1 MQSIRAF
8 LRNQFGRPTG
18 LWGHVAGRIMAGRP
32 SNLDRIRW
40 TISLLGIQPRDRV
53 LEIGFGPG
61 IAVELASKLA
71 TQGFI
76 AGVDHS
82 EVMVRQAG
90 KRNATAV
97 RNGKVAL
104 LHGSV
109 SDLPAFQEPFDK
121 IFTINSVHFWNDP
134 INRFRD
140 LRQLLK
146 PGGLIAVTIQP
157 RSRGATD
164 ESANRVGEELAADL
178 ERAGFSRTRLEM
190 HQAKPVAVA
199 CALGVR

>member
-1 MQSIRAF
+1 
-8 LRNQFGRPTG
+8 
-18 LWGHVAGRIMAGRP
+18 MARSP

-40 TISLLGIQPRDRV
+40 TISLLEIKPHDRV

-61 IAVELASKLA
+61 IAIELASKFA
-71 TQGFI
+71 TRGFI

-82 EVMVRQAG
+82 EVMVRQAA
-90 KRNATAV
+90 KRNAPDI

-109 SDLPAFQEPFDK
+109 ANLPTFGEPFDK
-121 IFTINSVHFWNDP
+121 IFTINSVHFWTDP
-134 INRFRD
+134 IDRLRD

-164 ESANRVGEELAADL
+164 ESAKLIGEEIAANL
-178 ERAGFSRTRLEM
+178 ERAGFSRSRLEM
-190 HQAKPVAVA
+190 RQTKPVAVA
-199 CALGVR
+199 CALGIR